1 MPKINKCGSLW
12 GREGQTAD
20 SMGEAKKTEGDRR
33 QGIIMM
39 RRRGGRNHSR
49 NRTINPSV
57 ISFITYIMST
67 KSENHTFSKV
77 KSSNV
82 LFYLS
87 NSHIYS
93 LHCDSKTMTPRLSSW
108 RQKMFD
114 VFCWINVVKLNY
126 SSSLSERFGDVA
138 ETTNGDGVTDK
149 TWTVCNT
156 CVFTAAD
163 MKPFSAD
170 LGL

>member
-1 MPKINKCGSLW
+1 
-12 GREGQTAD
+12 
-20 SMGEAKKTEGDRR
+20 
-33 QGIIMM
+33 
-39 RRRGGRNHSR
+39 
-49 NRTINPSV
+49 
-57 ISFITYIMST
+57 MST

-87 NSHIYS
+87 NSQIYS

-149 TWTVCNT
+149 T
-156 CVFTAAD
+156 
-163 MKPFSAD
+163 
-170 LGL
+170 